1 MCCIFYVECVRFIT
15 NVQYVQRFHDYFSSW
30 NGKKDERSPSMK
42 EYFLGLCTL
51 TFVSV
56 FPAQHVLCRLLRAC
70 CVVFIEVL
78 VSFFFNTGESRQNVW
93 SAL

>member
-1 MCCIFYVECVRFIT
+1 
-15 NVQYVQRFHDYFSSW
+15 
-30 NGKKDERSPSMK
+30 MK